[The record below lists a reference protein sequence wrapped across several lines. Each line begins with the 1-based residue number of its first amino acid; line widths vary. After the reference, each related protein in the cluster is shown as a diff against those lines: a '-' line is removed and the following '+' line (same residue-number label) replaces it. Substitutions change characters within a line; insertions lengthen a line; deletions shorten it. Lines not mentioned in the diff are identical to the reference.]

1 MAENKRKSKSSDGI
15 IGFLT
20 RTSGDGQLDTSD
32 ILTYLYMLFGTILMF
47 GPVLWIVFSSFK
59 TEAELTK
66 FPPRLLPYRQ
76 QTVDVAGY
84 EDPLPLFEVTTEEGS
99 VVELARVRRVGL
111 EAQMIDP
118 DNPEEIIRA
127 NNTEIVPIESI
138 EFSLDNYREGV
149 ESFNFARYF
158 LNSILVTVVAT
169 SLTLLVNSMAAFSLS
184 KYQYRGRNAIFL
196 IIISTLMVPIS
207 VILVPAFLLI
217 TQIGWNN
224 NLLGVIVP
232 GAATPTGV
240 FLLRQYMLTIP
251 DELLDSARID
261 GASEWRIYAQVI
273 LPLATP
279 ALAVLGI
286 FSVMWR
292 WNDFLWPKIVLTQS
306 EYFTLQVGLESF
318 QGNLQI
324 QWDLILAM
332 TVLTII
338 PITLIFG
345 FLQKYIT
352 TGIATT
358 GMK

>member
-1 MAENKRKSKSSDGI
+1 MA
-15 IGFLT
+15 FLT
-20 RTSGDGQLDTSD
+20 RTSGASKLNTSD
-32 ILTYLYMLFGTILMF
+32 VLTYLYMVLGTILMF
-47 GPVLWIVFSSFK
+47 GPVIWILFSSFK
-59 TEAELTK
+59 TEAELSK
-66 FPPRLLPYRQ
+66 FPPRLLPYKQ
-76 QTVDVAGY
+76 QTIEVAGY
-84 EDPLPLFEVTTEEGS
+84 DEPLPIFEVKMEDGS
-99 VVELARVRRVGL
+99 VLELARVRRVGL
-111 EAQMIDP
+111 EAQMVDP
-118 DNPEEIIRA
+118 ENPEEIIKTS
-127 NNTEIVPIESI
+127 NPDIIPIESV
-138 EFSLDNYREGV
+138 EFSLDNYREGI

-158 LNSILVTVVAT
+158 FNSVVVTTVAT
-169 SLTLLVNSMAAFSLS
+169 LLTLFVNSMAAFSLS
-184 KYQYRGRNAIFL
+184 KYQYRGRNTIFL

-251 DELLDSARID
+251 DELIDSARID
-261 GASEWRIYAQVI
+261 GASEWRIYAQII

-279 ALAVLGI
+279 ALAVLAI
-286 FSVMWR
+286 FSIMWR
-292 WNDFLWPKIVLTQS
+292 WNDFLWPKIVLTKS

-332 TVLTII
+332 TVLTIL
-338 PITLIFG
+338 PITLVFG
-345 FLQKYIT
+345 VLQKYIT